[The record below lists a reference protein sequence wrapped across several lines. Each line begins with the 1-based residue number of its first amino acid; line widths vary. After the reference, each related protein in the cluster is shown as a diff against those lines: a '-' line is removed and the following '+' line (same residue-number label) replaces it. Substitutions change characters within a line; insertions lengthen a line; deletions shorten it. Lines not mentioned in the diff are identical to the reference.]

1 MSVLSQILS
10 YGKEVILLTE
20 RVDKLL
26 EDRTALIS
34 KLEDH
39 EHRLVRIE
47 TIMEFAARQRR
58 VSRD

>member
-26 EDRTALIS
+26 EDRKALIG
-34 KLEDH
+34 KIEDH
-39 EHRLVRIE
+39 EKRLVRIE

>member
-26 EDRTALIS
+26 EDRTALIT

-39 EHRLVRIE
+39 EQRLVRIE
-47 TIMEFAARQRR
+47 TIMEFAARARR